1 MVELNLSARQKCSG
15 RDRHVD
21 AGRAGVRRDE
31 SKGRIETYTLPCV
44 KQIASGKLLY
54 SAGTSVVC
62 DDLHGRAEGSGGRLT
77 REQKYAYLELTQV
90 VVQQKSTHHCKA
102 AIPPTKNKFLK
113 IKLKKQKTKKDVLH
127 LTHGP
132 LYLM

>member
-31 SKGRIETYTLPCV
+31 SKGRTETYTLPCV

-62 DDLHGRAEGSGGRLT
+62 DDLHGWAEGSGGRLT
-77 REQKYAYLELTQV
+77 REQKYAYLELTGLV
-90 VVQQKSTHHCKA
+90 IQQTLTGQSR
-102 AIPPTKNKFLK
+102 AIILLIIT
-113 IKLKKQKTKKDVLH
+113 IMS
-127 LTHGP
+127 
-132 LYLM
+132 LML